1 VEPRLSLVQPEVTML
16 GVAQVDKEVSHS
28 HLVPSL
34 IMCNAIALLPY
45 KCPGRGD

>member
-1 VEPRLSLVQPEVTML
+1 VEPRLSVVQPRANMFGVTR
-16 GVAQVDKEVSHS
+16 ADREVSHS
-28 HLVPSL
+28 HIVPGL